1 MTVIYMPKQSNGT
14 VHSSKDLNQLI
25 DYVMNPEKINDFE
38 YVSGQNILDI
48 HSTSDEMLATRT
60 MAIALKNKPQ
70 KNEIY
75 GYHFVQSFSPDDH
88 LTPEQV
94 HEIGCKTMKEYL
106 GSSAEF
112 IIATH
117 SDKPHLHNHIVL
129 NATNPLTLN
138 KFQQS
143 KNDLE
148 RLKEISDKISKA
160 YGCKIID
167 RPND

>member
-1 MTVIYMPKQSNGT
+1 MTVIKMPKQSNGT

-25 DYVMNPEKINDFE
+25 DYVMNPEKTNDFE

-48 HSTSDEMLATRT
+48 HSTCDEMLATRT
-60 MAIALKNKPQ
+60 MANALKNNPR
-70 KNEIY
+70 KNERF

-94 HEIGCKTMKEYL
+94 HEIGLKTMKEYL
-106 GSSAEF
+106 GNSAEF

-117 SDKPHLHNHIVL
+117 TDKDHLHNHIVL

-138 KFQQS
+138 KFQQN

-148 RLKEISDKISKA
+148 TIKRDF
-160 YGCKIID
+160 
-167 RPND
+167 

>member
-1 MTVIYMPKQSNGT
+1 
-14 VHSSKDLNQLI
+14 
-25 DYVMNPEKINDFE
+25 
-38 YVSGQNILDI
+38 
-48 HSTSDEMLATRT
+48 MLATRT
-60 MAIALKNKPQ
+60 MANALKNKPR
-70 KNEIY
+70 KNERF

-88 LTPEQV
+88 LTPEQA
-94 HEIGCKTMKEYL
+94 HEIGLKTMKEYL
-106 GSSAEF
+106 GNSAEF

-117 SDKPHLHNHIVL
+117 TDKDHLHNHIVL
-129 NATNPLTLN
+129 NATDPLTLN

-148 RLKEISDKISKA
+148 RLKEISDKISKE